1 MSRLNLKFRT
11 MFWVAAALVL
21 AALLVFAFRPR
32 PVLVD
37 IGEITRGPLTV
48 AVRDEARTRAR
59 DVYVVSAPVSGRLLR
74 VGNRAG
80 ERVEAGAVMAIIQ
93 PAPATFVDERSRQE
107 IQAGVRSAEAALAL
121 ARAELEGA
129 ELEGAEARLA
139 HARLEADRTET
150 LFAASVASRS
160 ALDRARLDVRTAAA
174 AFGNARAGVGVRQ
187 AALEAARVR
196 LIEPAAASP
205 GGRTVTIRAPVAGR
219 VLRVLQESES
229 VVAQGAPVMELGD
242 PRDLEVVAEL
252 LSSDAARISAGA
264 SAVIDAWGNGP
275 AVRGRVRQVEPYGFL
290 KVSALGVEEQRVNVI
305 IDPVD
310 PPAAWAAVGHGY
322 RVEAAVTI
330 WQREA
335 VIRTPVS
342 ALFRHQGQWAVFKV
356 EDGRARLQRVEIGQN
371 NGEYAEVRA
380 GLKSGDRVV
389 LHPGQSI
396 SDGIAIRVRPLSPG
410 RE

>member
-1 MSRLNLKFRT
+1 MKINRFNLKFRT
-11 MFWVAAALVL
+11 LFWVAAALAL

-59 DVYVVSAPVSGRLLR
+59 NVYVVSAPVSGRLQR
-74 VGNRAG
+74 IGNRAG
-80 ERVEAGAVMAIIQ
+80 ERVEAGAVIAMIQ

-121 ARAELEGA
+121 SRA

-139 HARLEADRTET
+139 HARIEAERTET
-150 LFAASVASRS
+150 LFAADVASQS

-174 AFGNARAGVGVRQ
+174 AVGNARAGVGVRQ

-196 LIEPAAASP
+196 LIEPAAASSS
-205 GGRTVTIRAPVAGR
+205 GRTVTIRAPVAGR

-229 VVAQGAPVMELGD
+229 VVAQGAPVMEIGD

-252 LSSDAARISAGA
+252 PSSDAARISAGA
-264 SAVIDAWGNGP
+264 PAVIDAWGDGP
-275 AVRGRVRQVEPYGFL
+275 ALQGRVRQVEPYGFL
-290 KVSALGVEEQRVNVI
+290 KVSALGVEEQRVKVI

-322 RVEAAVTI
+322 RVEAAVTV
-330 WQREA
+330 WRAEA
-335 VIRTPVS
+335 VLRTPVS

-356 EDGRARLQRVEIGQN
+356 EDGRARLQRVEIGHS
-371 NGEYAEVRA
+371 NGEFAEVRA
-380 GLKSGDRVV
+380 GLSPGERVV

-396 SDGIAIRVRPLSPG
+396 ADGLAVRVRSSTPD
-410 RE
+410 RK

>member
-1 MSRLNLKFRT
+1 MKINRFNFKFRT
-11 MFWVAAALVL
+11 LFWIAAALAL
-21 AALLVFAFRPR
+21 ALLLVFAFRPR
-32 PVLVD
+32 PVQAD
-37 IGEITRGPLTV
+37 IDEITRGPLTV

-59 DVYVVSAPVSGRLLR
+59 NVYLVSAPVSGRLLR

-80 ERVEAGAVMAIIQ
+80 ERVEAGAVIAIIQ
-93 PAPATFVDERSRQE
+93 PAPATFTDERSRQE
-107 IQAGVRSAEAALAL
+107 TQAGVRSAEAALAL

-129 ELEGAEARLA
+129 EARLA
-139 HARLEADRTET
+139 HARLEAERTGT
-150 LFAASVASRS
+150 LFAADVASQS

-174 AFGNARAGVGVRQ
+174 AVGNARAGVGVRQ

-196 LIEPAAASP
+196 LIEPVAASS
-205 GGRTVTIRAPVAGR
+205 GGRTVAIRAPVAGR

-229 VVAQGAPVMELGD
+229 VVAQGAPVMEIGD

-264 SAVIDAWGNGP
+264 PAVIDDWGGEP
-275 AVRGRVRQVEPYGFL
+275 ALQGRVRQVEPYGFL

-310 PPAAWAAVGHGY
+310 PPPAWAAVGHGY
-322 RVEAAVTI
+322 RVEAAVTV
-330 WQREA
+330 WSATA
-335 VIRTPVS
+335 VVRAPVA
-342 ALFRHQGQWAVFKV
+342 ALFRHRGQWAVFKV
-356 EDGRARLQRVEIGQN
+356 EEGRARLQRVEIGHN
-371 NGEYAEVRA
+371 NGDLAEVAA
-380 GLKSGDRVV
+380 GLSAGDRVV

-396 SDGIAIRVRPLSPG
+396 VDGAAVRVRSSASD

>member
-1 MSRLNLKFRT
+1 MKISRFNLNFRT
-11 MFWVAAALVL
+11 LFWAVAALAL

-37 IGEITRGPLTV
+37 VGEITRGALTV
-48 AVRDEARTRAR
+48 AVRDEARTRVR
-59 DVYVVSAPVSGRLLR
+59 DIYVVSAPVSGRLLR

-80 ERVEAGAVMAIIQ
+80 ERVEAGAVIATIQ

-129 ELEGAEARLA
+129 EARLS

-150 LFAASVASRS
+150 LFAANVASQS
-160 ALDRARLDVRTAAA
+160 ALDRARLDVRTAGAA
-174 AFGNARAGVGVRQ
+174 VGNARAGVGVRQ

-196 LIEPAAASP
+196 LIEPAAASS
-205 GGRTVTIRAPVAGR
+205 GSRTVTIRAPVAGR

-229 VVAQGAPVMELGD
+229 VVLQGAPVMEIGD
-242 PRDLEVVAEL
+242 SRDLEVVAEM
-252 LSSDAARISAGA
+252 LSSDAARIPVGA
-264 SAVIDAWGNGP
+264 EAAISAWGDGP
-275 AVRGRVRQVEPYGFL
+275 ALRGRVRQVEPYGFL
-290 KVSALGVEEQRVNVI
+290 KVSALGIEEQRVNVI

-322 RVEAAVTI
+322 RVEATVTV
-330 WQREA
+330 WRAEA
-335 VIRTPVS
+335 VVRAPVS
-342 ALFRHQGQWAVFKV
+342 ALFRDQGHWAVFKV
-356 EDGRARLQRVEIGQN
+356 EGGRARLQRVEVGQN
-371 NGEYAEVRA
+371 NGELAEVRA
-380 GLKSGDRVV
+380 GLTPGDRVV

-396 SDGIAIRVRPLSPG
+396 SDGGRIRIRSSSAD

>member
-1 MSRLNLKFRT
+1 MKINRFDLKFRT
-11 MFWVAAALVL
+11 LFWVAAALVL

-32 PVLVD
+32 PVMVD
-37 IGEITRGPLTV
+37 IGEISRGPLTV
-48 AVRDEARTRAR
+48 TVRDEARTRAR
-59 DVYVVSAPVSGRLLR
+59 NVYVVSAPVSGRLLR

-80 ERVEAGAVMAIIQ
+80 ERVEAGAVIAIIQ

-129 ELEGAEARLA
+129 EARLA

-150 LFAASVASRS
+150 LFAADVASRS
-160 ALDRARLDVRTAAA
+160 ALDRARLDLRTAAA
-174 AFGNARAGVGVRQ
+174 AVGNARAGVGVRQ

-196 LIEPAAASP
+196 LIEPAATGS
-205 GGRTVTIRAPVAGR
+205 GGRAVTIRAPVTGR
-219 VLRVLQESES
+219 VLRVLQESEN
-229 VVAQGAPVMELGD
+229 VVVQGAPVMEIGD

-252 LSSDAARISAGA
+252 LSGDAARISAGA
-264 SAVIDAWGNGP
+264 AAVIDAWGDGP
-275 AVRGRVRQVEPYGFL
+275 ALQGRVRQVEPYGFL

-330 WQREA
+330 WSAEA
-335 VIRTPVS
+335 VVRAPVS

-356 EDGRARLQRVEIGQN
+356 EGGRARMQRVGIGQN
-371 NGEYAEVRA
+371 NGEFAEVRA
-380 GLKSGDRVV
+380 GLKPGDRVV
-389 LHPGQSI
+389 LHPGQST
-396 SDGIAIRVRPLSPG
+396 SDGSRIRARPQS
-410 RE
+410 

>member
-1 MSRLNLKFRT
+1 MKISRFNFNFRT
-11 MFWVAAALVL
+11 LFWAAAAVAL
-21 AALLVFAFRPR
+21 AALLIFAFRPR

-37 IGEITRGPLTV
+37 IGEITRGALTV

-59 DVYVVSAPVSGRLLR
+59 NLYVVSAPVSGRLLR

-80 ERVEAGAVMAIIQ
+80 ERVEAGAVIAVIQ

-107 IQAGVRSAEAALAL
+107 IQAGVRSAEAAMSL

-129 ELEGAEARLA
+129 DARLA
-139 HARLEADRTET
+139 HARLEAERTET
-150 LFAASVASRS
+150 LFAANVSSRS

-174 AFGNARAGVGVRQ
+174 AVDNARAGVGVRQ
-187 AALEAARVR
+187 AALEAVRVR
-196 LIEPAAASP
+196 LIEPAALGSSA
-205 GGRTVTIRAPVAGR
+205 RTVTIRAPVAGR

-229 VVAQGAPVMELGD
+229 VVAQGTPVMEIGD
-242 PRDLEVVAEL
+242 PGDLEVVAEL

-264 SAVIDAWGNGP
+264 PAVIDAWGEGP
-275 AVRGRVRQVEPYGFL
+275 ALRGRVRQVEPYGFL

-322 RVEAAVTI
+322 RVEAAVTV
-330 WQREA
+330 WRAET
-335 VIRTPVS
+335 VLRTPVA

-356 EDGRARLQRVEIGQN
+356 EGGRAYLQPVEIGHN
-371 NGEYAEVRA
+371 DGELAEVRA
-380 GLKSGDRVV
+380 GLRPGEWVV
-389 LHPGQSI
+389 VHPGQSI
-396 SDGIAIRVRPLSPG
+396 ADGVSVRVRSSSPN

>member
-1 MSRLNLKFRT
+1 MKINRFNPKFRT
-11 MFWVAAALVL
+11 LFWIAATLALAV
-21 AALLVFAFRPR
+21 LLVFAFRPR

-59 DVYVVSAPVSGRLLR
+59 NVYVVSAPVSGRLLR

-80 ERVEAGAVMAIIQ
+80 ERVEAGAVIAIIQ

-121 ARAELEGA
+121 ARAELEA
-129 ELEGAEARLA
+129 AEARLA
-139 HARLEADRTET
+139 HARLEAGRTET
-150 LFAASVASRS
+150 LFAASVVSQS
-160 ALDRARLDVRTAAA
+160 ALDRARLEVLTAAA
-174 AFGNARAGVGVRQ
+174 AVGNARAGVGVRQ
-187 AALEAARVR
+187 AGLEAARVR
-196 LIEPAAASP
+196 LNEPAAGSSARSV
-205 GGRTVTIRAPVAGR
+205 RIRAPVGGR

-229 VVAQGAPVMELGD
+229 VIGQGAPVMEIGD
-242 PRDLEVVAEL
+242 PGDLEVVAEL

-264 SAVIDAWGNGP
+264 AAVIDAWGDGP

-305 IDPVD
+305 IDPVA
-310 PPAAWAAVGHGY
+310 PPAAWSAVGHGY
-322 RVEAAVTI
+322 RVEAAVTV
-330 WQREA
+330 WRAEA
-335 VIRTPVS
+335 VLRTPVS

-356 EDGRARLQRVEIGQN
+356 EGNRAHLQRVGIGHN
-371 NGEYAEVRA
+371 NGELAEVRA
-380 GLKSGDRVV
+380 GLMPGERVV

-396 SDGIAIRVRPLSPG
+396 ADGVAVRIRTSMPNG
-410 RE
+410 Q

>member
-1 MSRLNLKFRT
+1 MKINRFNLKFRT
-11 MFWVAAALVL
+11 LFWVAAALAL

-32 PVLVD
+32 PVLAD
-37 IGEITRGPLTV
+37 LGEITRGALTV
-48 AVRDEARTRAR
+48 AVRDEARTRVR
-59 DVYVVSAPVSGRLLR
+59 DIYVVSAPVSGRLLR
-74 VGNRAG
+74 VGNRTG
-80 ERVEAGAVMAIIQ
+80 ERVEAGAVIAVIQ
-93 PAPATFVDERSRQE
+93 PGPAVFVDERSRQE

-121 ARAELEGA
+121 SRA

-139 HARLEADRTET
+139 HARIEAERTET
-150 LFAASVASRS
+150 LFAAEIASQS

-174 AFGNARAGVGVRQ
+174 AVGNARAGVGVRQ

-196 LIEPAAASP
+196 LIEPAAASS

-229 VVAQGAPVMELGD
+229 VVVQGAPVMEIGD

-264 SAVIDAWGNGP
+264 PAVIDAWGEGP
-275 AVRGRVRQVEPYGFL
+275 ALQGRVRQVEPYGFL

-322 RVEAAVTI
+322 RVEAAVTV
-330 WQREA
+330 WSADA
-335 VIRTPVS
+335 VVRAPVS

-356 EDGRARLQRVEIGQN
+356 VGGRARLQRVEIGHS
-371 NGEYAEVRA
+371 NGEFAEVRA
-380 GLKSGDRVV
+380 GLGPGERVV

-396 SDGIAIRVRPLSPG
+396 ADGLAVRVRSSTPD
-410 RE
+410 RK

>member
-1 MSRLNLKFRT
+1 MKISRFNFKFRT
-11 MFWVAAALVL
+11 VFWVAAALAL
-21 AALLVFAFRPR
+21 ALLLVFAFRPR
-32 PVLVD
+32 PVQADL
-37 IGEITRGPLTV
+37 GGITRGSLTV

-59 DVYVVSAPVSGRLLR
+59 NLYVVSAPVSGRLLR

-80 ERVEAGAVMAIIQ
+80 ERVEAGAVIAIIQ
-93 PAPATFVDERSRQE
+93 PAPATFVDERSRRE

-121 ARAELEGA
+121 ARAELEGV
-129 ELEGAEARLA
+129 EARLA
-139 HARLEADRTET
+139 HARLEAERTET
-150 LFAASVASRS
+150 LFAADVASQS

-174 AFGNARAGVGVRQ
+174 AVGNARAGLGVRQ

-196 LIEPAAASP
+196 LIEPVTAGA

-219 VLRVLQESES
+219 VLRVLQESEN
-229 VVAQGAPVMELGD
+229 VVVQGAPLMEIGD

-252 LSSDAARISAGA
+252 LSSDASRIVVGA
-264 SAVIDAWGNGP
+264 PAVIDAWGDGP
-275 AVRGRVRQVEPYGFL
+275 ALRGRVRQVEPYGFL

-322 RVEAAVTI
+322 RVEAAVTV
-330 WQREA
+330 WRAESVVRA
-335 VIRTPVS
+335 PVA
-342 ALFRHQGQWAVFKV
+342 ALFRHAGHWAVFKV

-371 NGEYAEVRA
+371 NGEFAEVRA
-380 GLKSGDRVV
+380 GLTPGERVV

-396 SDGIAIRVRPLSPG
+396 ADGVAVRIRTATRLTD
-410 RE
+410 